1 MRKLITETYRIK
13 DEMQKV
19 EIVLHKV
26 LGGGSEL
33 NYVEQTFWILSPK
46 HLEDLE
52 KDRAT
57 ATVKIKV
64 EVLLC

>member
-1 MRKLITETYRIK
+1 VRKLITETYRIK

-33 NYVEQTFWILSPK
+33 DYVMQTFWILSPK
-46 HLEDLE
+46 YLYDLE
-52 KDRAT
+52 KDRAI

>member
-1 MRKLITETYRIK
+1 
-13 DEMQKV
+13 MQKV

-46 HLEDLE
+46 YLEDLE
-52 KDRAT
+52 KDRAI

>member
-1 MRKLITETYRIK
+1 
-13 DEMQKV
+13 MQKV